1 MFYRTQGLLV
11 LLIVSQTATYAGPPK
26 GTSGRVMQSGGQSSN
41 HNGMKVT
48 PKVFVPQTGLGT
60 GSHVIKTMPGKFP
73 VGNANPVF
81 GNGGPTI
88 IKGPILGLPK
98 GPILDPGIGNGT
110 VGKPPIKIKPFIPGK
125 GPVLDPGIGN
135 GTVGKPPIKVGPF
148 FPGKGPII
156 PGKIDPIFSSGGS
169 GPFVPI
175 GGINGK
181 PPIKGGPVFPGGGV
195 IGNGPKGPVD
205 PIFSGGKPKLPK
217 LPGPILDPGIG
228 NGQSPGN
235 GNGNGNGNKKWHPW
249 WGGGWGGWG
258 GNGYCYGGN
267 CGPFPPWWYEPCWY
281 PQWDGCYGHFHC
293 PVIQPCP
300 LPVYYQTVYTVPVVT
315 ASTVAVEAGVTSVDL
330 MVMSVKVLEPGTP
343 DMGTLFRVQLGNK
356 GPSDLAAA
364 TRVAIFAAKETKTA
378 GELPRTIAAI
388 PSLAA
393 GKTIELDVRFP
404 KEAYGDP
411 MLIVAVELPKGYRDV
426 NEQDNIAQGEIAG
439 LSGMEPAAQ

>member
-1 MFYRTQGLLV
+1 MRKTSMFHGTQGLLV
-11 LLIVSQTATYAGPPK
+11 LLLVSQTASFAGPPK
-26 GTSGRVMQSGGQSSN
+26 GTSGRVMQSGGQSS
-41 HNGMKVT
+41 HQSGMKVT

-60 GSHVIKTMPGKFP
+60 SSHVIKTMPGKFP
-73 VGNANPVF
+73 VGNVNPVF

-88 IKGPILGLPK
+88 IKGRVLG
-98 GPILDPGIGNGT
+98 GA
-110 VGKPPIKIKPFIPGK
+110 K

-135 GTVGKPPIKVGPF
+135 GTVGKPPITIKPYV
-148 FPGKGPII
+148 PGKGPLI
-156 PGKIDPIFSSGGS
+156 PGKIDPVFSSGGS

-175 GGINGK
+175 GGVSGK

-195 IGNGPKGPVD
+195 IGNG
-205 PIFSGGKPKLPK
+205 
-217 LPGPILDPGIG
+217 
-228 NGQSPGN
+228 QSPGN
-235 GNGNGNGNKKWHPW
+235 GNGNTKWHPW
-249 WGGGWGGWG
+249 WGGGWGGS
-258 GNGYCYGGN
+258 GYCYGGN

-293 PVIQPCP
+293 PVIQPYPISC
-300 LPVYYQTVYTVPVVT
+300 YYQTVYTVPVVT
-315 ASTVAVEAGVTSVDL
+315 ASTVTVEPGLTNVDL

-343 DMGTLFRVQLGNK
+343 AQGTLFRVQLGNK

-364 TRVAIFAAKETKTA
+364 TRVAIFAAQETKTA

-388 PSLAA
+388 PSLDA
-393 GKTIELDVRFP
+393 GKTIEVDIRFP

-411 MLIVAVELPKGYRDV
+411 LLIVAVELPKGYRDV